1 MITKKWSLDYDLTE
15 NHLPWVPEVFLA
27 CSGNFLCWPK
37 ADTSSAVGHYKNLT
51 ETGNRTRKVS
61 DTQSKN
67 HRKRKWNVFYLP
79 ILRVLEMSYTENN
92 YKGFLFSEYIHIY
105 KK

>member
-1 MITKKWSLDYDLTE
+1 MITKKWSLDYDLT
-15 NHLPWVPEVFLA
+15 
-27 CSGNFLCWPK
+27 
-37 ADTSSAVGHYKNLT
+37 
-51 ETGNRTRKVS
+51 
-61 DTQSKN
+61 QN

-92 YKGFLFSEYIHIY
+92 YKRFLFSEYIHTF

>member
-15 NHLPWVPEVFLA
+15 NH
-27 CSGNFLCWPK
+27 
-37 ADTSSAVGHYKNLT
+37 
-51 ETGNRTRKVS
+51 
-61 DTQSKN
+61 
-67 HRKRKWNVFYLP
+67 RKRKWNVLYLP

-92 YKGFLFSEYIHIY
+92 YKRFHFSEYIHTF